1 MQGKVARR
9 LSKIESLS
17 RDDAAAGRLEA
28 NPKGRLSLRL
38 MRRCSSSETLFIE
51 SPRRRAL
58 PEPQIQAA
66 QTLRIEWER
75 SKLFERLHQHQRH
88 LPIIGDISRL
98 PVKRPAPHRFSRPS
112 QRFVLLIQLRN
123 LFLVHELA

>member
-1 MQGKVARR
+1 MQGRVARR

-17 RDDAAAGRLEA
+17 RDDVAAGRLEA

-58 PEPQIQAA
+58 PGPQIQAA

-75 SKLFERLHQHQRH
+75 SKWMWQWIRSDRDVTTARKRRER
-88 LPIIGDISRL
+88 
-98 PVKRPAPHRFSRPS
+98 
-112 QRFVLLIQLRN
+112 
-123 LFLVHELA
+123 

>member
-1 MQGKVARR
+1 MQGRVARR

-17 RDDAAAGRLEA
+17 RDDAAADRLEA

-51 SPRRRAL
+51 SPRRLAL

-75 SKLFERLHQHQRH
+75 SRI
-88 LPIIGDISRL
+88 P
-98 PVKRPAPHRFSRPS
+98 
-112 QRFVLLIQLRN
+112 
-123 LFLVHELA
+123 ELTAADMNVPEKMNTPDDMPGAQ

>member
-38 MRRCSSSETLFIE
+38 MRRCSSSETLFSE

-75 SKLFERLHQHQRH
+75 SKRFKSESGAQRH
-88 LPIIGDISRL
+88 RV
-98 PVKRPAPHRFSRPS
+98 PVPAGAGGGVGGGSPGENRGCTRAQAGAGSDGS
-112 QRFVLLIQLRN
+112 
-123 LFLVHELA
+123 